1 MEKAE
6 KGKFILSVAKT
17 LKAYQ
22 LGDARIAAY
31 LYASWFVGRAG
42 LFAAALRHAEGL
54 TKQRLT
60 LLAAEEG
67 LYLPELESRVL
78 PWLENAGLCRVN
90 RRAGG
95 EIESVDSLVLKY
107 DSILSAVSDLYE
119 ELEPPPEDVGCIHAL
134 SLASRLPTPESEVLH
149 AVAKVIGDE
158 RATLAVELAK
168 SYKIVAHLEGKGL
181 REPVLFSQSLWGRCI
196 DRAAKALSPLDHPE
210 RDIVLDFV
218 DRVRAYQGMPEA
230 LLRRDATQSNA
241 GHLLDL
247 AIGVGLLNRTDIQ
260 MAGGTSRAF
269 LTSPHFYGDLAD
281 EYGEDMFDRVKIF
294 LDSIRNGQHFGSPW
308 TGRILDPEALLRKLL
323 DYGEIGPCTAI
334 GTDYVMS
341 ERAGIVTVRR
351 AAPESSQYVLE
362 LLQTDT
368 VRKVLDVVRAGR
380 IEGRHHDMEA
390 SDFSDGSRFRSI
402 EQRRAEVGAVP
413 TQMEEAERAI
423 ITALREG

>member
-1 MEKAE
+1 MDKAE

-42 LFAAALRHAEGL
+42 LFAAALRHAEGVKL
-54 TKQRLT
+54 QRLT

-67 LYLPELESRVL
+67 LYLPELQDRVL

-90 RRAGG
+90 RRSSG
-95 EIESVDSLVLKY
+95 EIESVDSLVLRY
-107 DSILSAVSDLYE
+107 ESILSAVSDLHE
-119 ELEPPPEDVGCIHAL
+119 ELNPRPEDIGCIHVL
-134 SLASRLPTPESEVLH
+134 NVASRLPTPESEVLH
-149 AVAKVIGDE
+149 AVARVIGDE
-158 RATLAVELAK
+158 RAATAVELAK
-168 SYKIVAHLEGKGL
+168 SYNIVAHLEGKGL
-181 REPVLFSQSLWGRCI
+181 REPVLFSQWLWGRCI
-196 DRAAKALSPLDHPE
+196 DRAAKALSPLDNTQRE
-210 RDIVLDFV
+210 IVLDFV
-218 DRVRAYQGMPEA
+218 ERVRAYQGMPEA
-230 LLRRDATQSNA
+230 LLRKDAAQNNA
-241 GHLLDL
+241 EHLLDL

-308 TGRILDPEALLRKLL
+308 TGRILDPEALLRKLI

-351 AAPESSQYVLE
+351 AAPKSSQYVLE
-362 LLQTDT
+362 LVQRDT
-368 VRKVLDVVRAGR
+368 VGRVLDVVKAGR

-390 SDFSDGSRFRSI
+390 SDYSDGTRFRSI
-402 EQRRAEVGAVP
+402 EQDRAEVGAVP
-413 TQMEEAERAI
+413 AEMEEAERAI
-423 ITALREG
+423 ITQLREG